1 MGAIEPGKYASTT
14 QCADS
19 LLERVGVKRQK
30 RTTPG
35 PSRLPLESEARRE
48 EAEGRAT
55 AALRRAYGLVYAPQ
69 DRLAEALVA
78 RRPALTSPVAVS
90 LLANLG
96 MSTQLA
102 AFGLLIALGHP
113 IAFAWVALAEVAVI
127 ALALLP
133 RRAPSRQEEI
143 A

>member
-1 MGAIEPGKYASTT
+1 
-14 QCADS
+14 
-19 LLERVGVKRQK
+19 
-30 RTTPG
+30 
-35 PSRLPLESEARRE
+35 
-48 EAEGRAT
+48 
-55 AALRRAYGLVYAPQ
+55 
-69 DRLAEALVA
+69 
-78 RRPALTSPVAVS
+78 VS

-102 AFGLLIALGHP
+102 AFGLLIAVGHP
-113 IAFAWVALAEVAVI
+113 LAFAWVAVAQFAVI

>member
-1 MGAIEPGKYASTT
+1 
-14 QCADS
+14 
-19 LLERVGVKRQK
+19 L
-30 RTTPG
+30 
-35 PSRLPLESEARRE
+35 
-48 EAEGRAT
+48 EGRAT
-55 AALRRAYGLVYAPQ
+55 AVLRRIYGFLYAPQ
-69 DRLAEALVA
+69 DRLAQALAA
-78 RRPALTSPVAVS
+78 RRPALTGPTWVS

-102 AFGLLIALGHP
+102 AFGLLIAVGHP
-113 IAFAWVALAEVAVI
+113 LAFAWVAVAQFAVI